1 MPSSTPTDTLILW
14 RQFDLVTQ
22 QPLNA
27 IQDEATVQFGCL
39 HFCGS
44 LEPNSSWLL
53 MISMTPHPPD
63 LNHAIVRY
71 LKEQGIYQVAYTM
84 ADHSTTLFIY
94 GRGLLFLNWIVRAF
108 IDRHI
113 VLNLVHSNQIHQI
126 NIKRSIVIKC

>member
-1 MPSSTPTDTLILW
+1 
-14 RQFDLVTQ
+14 
-22 QPLNA
+22 
-27 IQDEATVQFGCL
+27 
-39 HFCGS
+39 
-44 LEPNSSWLL
+44 